1 MRMEPGWLP
10 YRRNAGQ
17 AVIFGGEARQ
27 LFCDRTQ
34 IGVDVSGHTGHI
46 EDMETGKPKTGDTE
60 MTTRIYKGHEITRNH
75 DGKWIVRRAN
85 GSLSQY
91 ATLADAKEAITII
104 VDVAEA

>member
-46 EDMETGKPKTGDTE
+46 EDIEKSNRSDE
-60 MTTRIYKGHEITRNH
+60 
-75 DGKWIVRRAN
+75 DGPLR
-85 GSLSQY
+85 S
-91 ATLADAKEAITII
+91 
-104 VDVAEA
+104 